1 LKVCGT
7 ASSITG
13 ETEDETFVN
22 DVDSITVIEDAVYG
36 KCNNKYFLLTISNKK
51 VVYSSTPMLPYS
63 TYELASPSEYYQKKT
78 RLIDIIGNIILL
90 TCIIITI
97 KIGIFNFLRKS
108 GTSTSYLCTRL

>member
-1 LKVCGT
+1 MELSRQGGL
-7 ASSITG
+7 I
-13 ETEDETFVN
+13 
-22 DVDSITVIEDAVYG
+22 
-36 KCNNKYFLLTISNKK
+36 CNFIPTYFLIVTKYFLLTISNKK
-51 VVYSSTPMLPYS
+51 VVYSSTPMLLYS

-108 GTSTSYLCTRL
+108 GTSTSWETGTVLNDPFLLGNRDF